1 MNVDQLIDE
10 LIDREG
16 GYVNHPAD
24 RGGPTCWGVTQQ
36 VARAYGY
43 IGDMRALPRSTAVRI
58 YNLRYYLEPGFDK
71 IGVIA
76 PAIAV
81 EMFDAGVN
89 MGPAMA
95 GRFLQRAL
103 NLLNREASDYPDI
116 AVDGQCGPMTRA
128 SLTGY
133 GKVRGIKGEGLAVLL
148 WMIRAFRT
156 GRYAEIAEARASQ
169 EAFEYGWVAR
179 QVRQAG

>member
-58 YNLRYYLEPGFDK
+58 YNLR
-71 IGVIA
+71 
-76 PAIAV
+76 
-81 EMFDAGVN
+81 
-89 MGPAMA
+89 
-95 GRFLQRAL
+95 
-103 NLLNREASDYPDI
+103 
-116 AVDGQCGPMTRA
+116 
-128 SLTGY
+128 
-133 GKVRGIKGEGLAVLL
+133 
-148 WMIRAFRT
+148 
-156 GRYAEIAEARASQ
+156 
-169 EAFEYGWVAR
+169 
-179 QVRQAG
+179 